1 MLRCNL
7 PTPLLYAHRGAA
19 VELPEN
25 TLPSFARALA
35 LGAGALE
42 MDLHMTSDGV
52 IVVSHDPDGRRL
64 AGVARAIRDTPWAE
78 VRGWDVGGDRHRGQG
93 FHIPSLEEVLRGFP
107 DVPVNV
113 DVKQQ
118 RPAMVQALLE
128 LIARERAASRVL
140 IASFHASTLAEV
152 RRRGSR
158 GVTALGTTEV
168 LRLLGLPRLWLRN
181 TPRRGDAAQ
190 LPTKIGPLALGEQW
204 VVDKCHAVGLRV
216 DYWTVN
222 DPGEARRLLALGADG
237 VMTDDPGA
245 IAPVFA
251 GLGG

>member
-140 IASFHASTLAEV
+140 IASFHANTLAEV
-152 RRRGSR
+152 RRRGYR

-181 TPRRGDAAQ
+181 TRAGATPRSCRPRSGRWRWASSGWSTSVTPSACAS
-190 LPTKIGPLALGEQW
+190 TTGPSTTL
-204 VVDKCHAVGLRV
+204 
-216 DYWTVN
+216 
-222 DPGEARRLLALGADG
+222 ARRAACWRWEPMGS
-237 VMTDDPGA
+237 
-245 IAPVFA
+245 
-251 GLGG
+251 